1 MDDRTACSE
10 RVYRLR
16 KARGLSRRELG
27 DAVGLSHKA
36 IRTIESGNRSTT
48 IEKLV
53 ELARFFQ
60 GPTDCLLG
68 LKDTKD

>member
-1 MDDRTACSE
+1 MFGACLPIAEGPRPEPE
-10 RVYRLR
+10 RAGRC
-16 KARGLSRRELG
+16 GG
-27 DAVGLSHKA
+27 TFPKA
-36 IRTIESGNRSTT
+36 ICTIERGNRSTT

-60 GPTDCLLG
+60 GSADCLLG